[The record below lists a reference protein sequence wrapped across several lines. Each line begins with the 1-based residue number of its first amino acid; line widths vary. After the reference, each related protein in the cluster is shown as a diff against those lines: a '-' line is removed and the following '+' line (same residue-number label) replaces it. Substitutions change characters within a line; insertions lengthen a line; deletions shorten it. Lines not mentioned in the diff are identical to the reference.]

1 VYNCR
6 VFEAKE
12 EEIPAVNVDS
22 AWAKAMNKR
31 ILSSSFSA
39 VMARPAIS
47 PLLAWATKDKLKN
60 WRAISNTGLTLVL
73 RNSLKRC

>member
-22 AWAKAMNKR
+22 AWANAMNKR
-31 ILSSSFSA
+31 TFIRLFSA
-39 VMARPAIS
+39 GDGKPGY
-47 PLLAWATKDKLKN
+47 LATV
-60 WRAISNTGLTLVL
+60 GLGDAGQTEELGGQS
-73 RNSLKRC
+73 RIQH